1 MSTSD
6 PRLDVAA
13 AAVAAAR
20 RPLLF
25 CHRSPD
31 GDTVGAALA
40 LAMGLRQL
48 GAEPVV
54 SCPDGLPSYLL
65 FVPGSDTITSQLPE
79 DPDLLVTV
87 DCSDPG
93 MLGPM
98 RADLMSLRQ
107 GRTLLNLD
115 HHASDTEYG
124 DLNVVDTTA
133 ASTAE
138 IVFELLKVLGIPLDE
153 PMATALLTGII
164 NDTHSFQNANSSE
177 RAFHTAAY
185 MVAAGAQPSTIS
197 YNLLLRRRPQAALL
211 WARTLSTMRFDAA
224 GRVVSAFATAEML
237 ADVDAGPEDLD
248 GIVEF
253 MRNIDGV
260 DLAFLLKGMP
270 DGSFKVS
277 ARTSCAVDAV
287 ELTVPFGG
295 GGHRRAAGCDL
306 PGPAETARAMLLA
319 RYYELVG
326 GAQVAS
332 VGAADCAASRPR
344 QDLPT

>member
-1 MSTSD
+1 VNTSD
-6 PRLDVAA
+6 PRLDAA
-13 AAVAAAR
+13 AAALTAAR

-48 GAEPVV
+48 GVEPVV
-54 SCPDGLPSYLL
+54 SCPDSLPSYLL
-65 FVPGSDTITSQLPE
+65 FVPGSDTITPHLPD
-79 DPDLLVTV
+79 DPDLLVTI
-87 DCSDPG
+87 DISDPG
-93 MLGPM
+93 MLGTM
-98 RADLMSLRQ
+98 RPDLERLRQ
-107 GRTLLNLD
+107 GRTLLNID

-124 DLNVVDTTA
+124 DLNVVDTEA

-138 IVFELLKVLGIPLDE
+138 IVFELLKVLAVPLDE
-153 PMATALLTGII
+153 PIATALLTGII
-164 NDTHSFQNANSSE
+164 NDTHSFQNANSSA
-177 RAFHTAAY
+177 RAFQTAAQL
-185 MVAAGAQPSTIS
+185 VDAGAQPSPIT
-197 YNLLLRRRPQAALL
+197 YNLLLRRRPQAALV
-211 WARTLSTMRFDAA
+211 WARTLSTMRFDAG

-237 ADVDAGPEDLD
+237 AECGAGPEDLD

-253 MRNIDGV
+253 MRNVDGI
-260 DLAFLLKGMP
+260 DLAFLLKGLP

-306 PGPAETARAMLLA
+306 PGPAEHARDLLLA

-326 GAQVAS
+326 GA
-332 VGAADCAASRPR
+332 GTADDPSRRPR
-344 QDLPT
+344 QGLPT